1 VYCKYCGKKL
11 DDGVSFCTGCGKPI
25 QKQPEKKEQEKPE
38 KIKKTNHPQK
48 KRTPKKSVR
57 VIVIGAVAVL
67 ALSVAA
73 VWGGYKIYTEKNGTD
88 KLEDSMSADAK
99 RIEALAEEEARAKD
113 EWAAK
118 VMAEEEAKEKEESK
132 ENTAAEEDTWT
143 DPETG
148 LTRIRGGHTN
158 KKYGYVNEEG
168 EEIIPPFYDRVS
180 EPGEN
185 GLILAE
191 QLVPSA
197 FAENLTI
204 PTYFYTEKGEK
215 VYDYV
220 RGFGEHQS
228 AAAREGTEYFIVNRQ
243 GSRISENSYTYIGEA
258 DIYGNFIV
266 TQGAS
271 LGLVNAE
278 GKEIIKPQDIRI
290 IPIDRLY

>member
-1 VYCKYCGKKL
+1 MYCKYCGKKL

-118 VMAEEEAKEKEESK
+118 VMAEEE
-132 ENTAAEEDTWT
+132 
-143 DPETG
+143 
-148 LTRIRGGHTN
+148 
-158 KKYGYVNEEG
+158 
-168 EEIIPPFYDRVS
+168 DRKSV
-180 EPGEN
+180 
-185 GLILAE
+185 
-191 QLVPSA
+191 V
-197 FAENLTI
+197 
-204 PTYFYTEKGEK
+204 
-215 VYDYV
+215 
-220 RGFGEHQS
+220 
-228 AAAREGTEYFIVNRQ
+228 
-243 GSRISENSYTYIGEA
+243 
-258 DIYGNFIV
+258 
-266 TQGAS
+266 
-271 LGLVNAE
+271 
-278 GKEIIKPQDIRI
+278 
-290 IPIDRLY
+290 